1 MKEIRE
7 IFETVSTYCGM
18 IFGENRAAKSVME
31 KMYCHALLSEGEKEV
46 VNEPERILQ
55 PQERGWQKTLQT
67 IQLN

>member
-1 MKEIRE
+1 MKNFDLRRAVGGGAARQLRSE
-7 IFETVSTYCGM
+7 
-18 IFGENRAAKSVME
+18 AAKQVTG
-31 KMYCHALLSEGEKEV
+31 KMYCHAFLSEGEKEV